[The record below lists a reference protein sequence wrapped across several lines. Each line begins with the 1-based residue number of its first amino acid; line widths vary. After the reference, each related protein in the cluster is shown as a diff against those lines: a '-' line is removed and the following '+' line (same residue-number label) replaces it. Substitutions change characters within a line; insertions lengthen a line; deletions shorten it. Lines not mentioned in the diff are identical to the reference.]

1 MTGHNAP
8 MLSLW
13 LGAYDQGLAYASL
26 ALGTYLTLRVLNFA
40 DLTVDGSF
48 ALGGGTAAMLITQGV
63 PIPFALLAAL
73 VLGSLAGT
81 VTALIHTKLG
91 VNDLFAGILTTTGLY
106 TITLRVMGRSNIPI
120 TDLNPVINLPDFG
133 MGDDGRWALALTVV
147 VLGLIGLIALFLAT
161 DFGLALRAI
170 GNNPTMARANA
181 IHQGLGLTIGIA
193 AANALVALSG
203 ALVTMYQGFADV
215 TMGIGS
221 LILGLGM
228 VIIGESVLRP
238 ASIRKALLAVVVGAI
253 LFRLLIAIALQ
264 LGLEPVDL
272 KLTTAVL
279 LLVAMSLGHI
289 KLPGVN
295 ASALADG
302 PEAAVPPQDEDQ
314 SAGTAQSA
322 DTAQS
327 AGIAKARGPASSG
340 EQP

>member
-1 MTGHNAP
+1 

-13 LGAYDQGLAYASL
+13 LGAFYQGLAYASL
-26 ALGTYLTLRVLNFA
+26 ALGTYLPLRLLNFA

-48 ALGGGTAAMLITQGV
+48 ALGGGTAAVLISQGV
-63 PIPFALLAAL
+63 PIPLALLAAL
-73 VLGSLAGT
+73 VFGSLAGL
-81 VTALIHTKLG
+81 VTALIHTRLG
-91 VNDLFAGILTTTGLY
+91 VNDLFSGILTTTGLY
-106 TITLRVMGRSNIPI
+106 TITLRLMGRSNIPLTDI
-120 TDLNPVINLPDFG
+120 TPVVQFPDLG
-133 MGDDGRWALALTVV
+133 QGDDGRWAIALTLV
-147 VLGLIGLIALFLAT
+147 VLGLIGLISLFMAT

-181 IHQGLGLTIGIA
+181 IPQGLGICVGVA
-193 AANALVALSG
+193 AANAMVALAG

-238 ASIRKALLAVVVGAI
+238 RSVPMALLAAVIGAV

-279 LLVAMSLGHI
+279 LLLAMSLGRI
-289 KLPGVN
+289 RLPGVSN
-295 ASALADG
+295 
-302 PEAAVPPQDEDQ
+302 Q
-314 SAGTAQSA
+314 AG
-322 DTAQS
+322 
-327 AGIAKARGPASSG
+327 GRP
-340 EQP
+340 